1 MKQRVGWIFPGQGAQ
16 TVGMAKELYATF
28 AEARE
33 VIDFGCDIL
42 GRDLKRL
49 MFEGPEEELTAT
61 HNSQVAIFLHS
72 MAMVAVVR
80 AQFKELEPLVV
91 AGLSLGEFT
100 AVTAS
105 GRLSFEQALPLVQAR
120 GRYMSDA
127 CEETKGGMA
136 AIIGLDDELV
146 ERVVAELRMPRDLW
160 IANYNCPKQLV
171 ISGTLRGIE
180 RGVEKL
186 KEVGA
191 RRALPLQVHGA
202 FHSGLMSSAQ
212 DRLAERVDALEF
224 AASGIDL
231 VMNVPG
237 DYVQSEEEVA
247 RHMIDQV
254 THSVRW
260 KQGVERIV
268 EQGIDL
274 FVEMGPGQTLAGMN
288 RRIGADLVTLSLDRP
303 EDLDKLEERYRG

>member
-1 MKQRVGWIFPGQGAQ
+1 MKRIAWIFPGQGAQ
-16 TVGMAKELYATF
+16 SVGMAKELYATF

-33 VIDFGCDIL
+33 VINFGCEIL
-42 GRDLKRL
+42 GRDMKRL

-80 AQFKELEPLVV
+80 AQFKGVEPQVV

-105 GRLSFEQALPLVQAR
+105 GRLSFEQMVPLVQAR
-120 GRYMSDA
+120 GRFMSDA

-136 AIIGLDDELV
+136 AIIGLDDEVV
-146 ERVVAELRMPRDLW
+146 ERVVAELRMPNDLW

-171 ISGTLRGIE
+171 VSGTIRGIE

-186 KEVGA
+186 KEAGA

-202 FHSGLMSSAQ
+202 FHSGLMAKAQ
-212 DRLAERVDALEF
+212 SRLAEKVNQIEF
-224 AASGIDL
+224 AKSDIDL

-237 DYVQSEEEVA
+237 DYVQSENEVA

-260 KQGVERIV
+260 KQGIERIAERGV
-268 EQGIDL
+268 DL

-288 RRIGADLVTLSLDRP
+288 KRISVEAVTLSLERP
-303 EDLDKLEERYRG
+303 EDLDKLAEIAHG